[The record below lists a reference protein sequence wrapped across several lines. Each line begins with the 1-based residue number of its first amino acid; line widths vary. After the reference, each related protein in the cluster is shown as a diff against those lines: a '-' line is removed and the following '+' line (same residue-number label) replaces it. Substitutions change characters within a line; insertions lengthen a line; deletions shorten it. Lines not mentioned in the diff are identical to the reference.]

1 MVVVGAGDCG
11 TRAAFELREAGWNG
25 PITLVGAEHSRPYE
39 RPPLSKYVL
48 TGSEGNVEP
57 PALYEDGAL
66 RDAGIEYVAGATVTG
81 VDREGHEAVLAD
93 GRRIP
98 YERLLLATGA
108 SARRLPVAGIEAG
121 GVNYLR
127 SRADAI
133 VLRDRLRPGA
143 RIGVIGAGFIGLELA
158 AAAAAR
164 GCAVTVIEAAPRPM
178 SRAVPADI
186 ATAVADRHR
195 QAGVDLRC
203 GLAVER
209 LTRRDGALL
218 LELGAPREVPGPAV
232 QRLPHRRDWSG
243 PAAEP
248 PAYTAPRPSE
258 ALPLAFDTVV
268 AGVGAVPETA
278 LAEKAGLAID
288 NGVRVDD
295 RLTTFDPDIFAAGD
309 CCSFPHPLYGGRR
322 IRLEAWR
329 NAQDQGR
336 AVARHMLGDGQPF
349 AAVPWFWSD
358 QFDLTLQIA
367 GLPDAAALE
376 VVRERPDGVTIR
388 FGLGDDGRLLSAAAV
403 GTGNAV
409 AKDIRPAEM
418 LIARRAVPDPA
429 TLADPAVPLKTL
441 LRQAPR

>member
-1 MVVVGAGDCG
+1 MGVAPGMVVVGAGECG

-25 PITLVGAEHSRPYE
+25 AITLVGAEHSRPYE

-66 RDAGIEYVAGATVTG
+66 RDAGIEYVSGATVTG
-81 VDREGHEAVLAD
+81 IDRDGHEAVLAD

-121 GVNYLR
+121 GVRYLR

-143 RIGVIGAGFIGLELA
+143 RISVIGAGFIGLELA

-164 GCAVTVIEAAPRPM
+164 GCEVTVIEAAPHPM
-178 SRAVPADI
+178 SRAVPAAI
-186 ATAVADRHR
+186 AATVADRHR

-218 LELGAPREVPGPAV
+218 LELGAPPEVPGSS
-232 QRLPHRRDWSG
+232 R
-243 PAAEP
+243 PAAEQHTN
-248 PAYTAPRPSE
+248 TAPRPSE

-295 RLTTFDPDIFAAGD
+295 RLTTSDPDIFAAGD

-336 AVARHMLGDGQPF
+336 AVARSMLGDEQPF

-367 GLPDAAALE
+367 GLPDAAARE
-376 VVRERPDGVTIR
+376 VVRDRPDGVTIR

-403 GTGNAV
+403 GAGNAV
-409 AKDIRPAEM
+409 AKDIRLAEM

-429 TLADPAVPLKTL
+429 ALADPAVPLKSL
-441 LRQAPR
+441 LRQVPS